1 VRQLISDSA
10 VEPRRGRT
18 REMCLA
24 RRIRRAATNGIPM
37 VMKAECIDEE
47 ANVFDPDSGD
57 FLGNVCDN

>member
-1 VRQLISDSA
+1 
-10 VEPRRGRT
+10 
-18 REMCLA
+18 
-24 RRIRRAATNGIPM
+24 M